1 MNTLSLY
8 IHFPFCVRKCQY
20 CDFLSGPGT
29 AKAMSS
35 YINDLKNEIAF
46 RGQFFRDHQVMSVFF
61 GGGTPS
67 LLSEIQMNDI
77 MSCIRSNFSLNPHAE
92 ITCECNPG
100 TLSEDKLNGFLN
112 AGINRLSIGLQ
123 SANDTELEML
133 GRIHRYAQFEHNY
146 QLARQ
151 CGFKNINI
159 DLMSALPGQ
168 SVASYEDTLDKVLAL
183 EPEHISAYSLI
194 IEDGTPF
201 ADALPVPLPSEDDER
216 LMYHLTKTK
225 LAAHGYARYEIS
237 NYARPGFE
245 CRHNIVYWTRKNYL
259 GLGLG
264 SSSLIDEQRFCNPS
278 DMKKYHE
285 LWNVDIS
292 AHQVY
297 SQQSYIKQTSK
308 QKKVSEQKKASNLQ
322 QSDQNLPDCDA
333 LLDKGNTK
341 IYKTSTNNL
350 SQAPDT
356 ADSIYTKN
364 TVCEESCNTFLHG
377 TEQLETLDTQAQMEE
392 FMFLGLRLT
401 KGISTKAFE
410 DYFHTP
416 IKAVYQ
422 TVIDKHLKDGTL
434 ILDGNRLYLSECGM
448 DVANYVMSD
457 FII

>member
-29 AKAMSS
+29 AEAMSS

-46 RGQFFRDHQVMSVFF
+46 RGHFFQNQQVVSIFF

-67 LLSEIQMNDI
+67 LLSGMQMNEI
-77 MSCIRSNFSLNPHAE
+77 ISCILSNFSLNSHAE

-100 TLSEDKLNGFLN
+100 TLSEDKLNRFLN

-123 SANDTELEML
+123 SANDTELKML
-133 GRIHRYAQFEHNY
+133 GRIHCYAQFEHNY

-168 SVASYEDTLDKVLAL
+168 SVASYEDTLDKVLSL

-194 IEDGTPF
+194 IEEDTPF
-201 ADALPVPLPSEDDER
+201 AYALPASLPSEDDER

-245 CRHNIVYWTRKNYL
+245 CQHNIIYWSRRNYL

-264 SSSLIDEQRFCNPS
+264 SSSLIDAQRFCNPS

-285 LWNVDIS
+285 LWSVDIS

-297 SQQSYIKQTSK
+297 PQQSYIKQISVPKKTS
-308 QKKVSEQKKASNLQ
+308 ELQ
-322 QSDQNLPDCDA
+322 QSGLNFSDYD
-333 LLDKGNTK
+333 
-341 IYKTSTNNL
+341 
-350 SQAPDT
+350 
-356 ADSIYTKN
+356 
-364 TVCEESCNTFLHG
+364 TFLHG

-416 IKAVYQ
+416 IKAIYQ
-422 TVIDKHLKDGTL
+422 AVIDKHLKDGTL
-434 ILDGNRLYLSECGM
+434 ILDGDRLYLSEYGM